1 VQIILNNLSTKSET
15 ITMSNIAIFGANGRM
30 GRVLI
35 DAIEQSVDA
44 QLSGAAVRA
53 SSSFVGFDVGELAG
67 LSKKGL
73 LICTDL
79 SIHIEQIQVLIDF
92 TLPSALSE
100 NLAFCVA
107 HNKPIII
114 GTTGLNT
121 KQKMA
126 LDTAAKHIPIVF
138 AANYSVGVNLM
149 LNLVRKAAAVMAD
162 TADIEILETHHR
174 FKKDAPSGTA
184 MAIGEAIADEIG
196 RDLSQC
202 AVYGRQGDTGERA
215 HQTIG
220 FATVRAGD
228 VVGEHTALFADIGER
243 LEITHKASSRLTFAR
258 GAIKAANWIID
269 KPAGLYDMQDVLGF
283 K

>member
-1 VQIILNNLSTKSET
+1 
-15 ITMSNIAIFGANGRM
+15 M

-35 DAIEQSVDA
+35 DAIEQSADD
-44 QLSGAAVRA
+44 QLSAAAVRTT
-53 SSSFVGFDVGELAG
+53 SSFVGLDVGELAG
-67 LSKKGL
+67 IGKKDL
-73 LICTDL
+73 LVCADL
-79 SIHIEQIQVLIDF
+79 SAHIEKIEVLIDF
-92 TLPSALSE
+92 TLPEALTE

-107 HNKPIII
+107 HHKPIII

-121 KQKMA
+121 QQKEA
-126 LDTAAKHIPIVF
+126 LDSAAKHIPIVF

-149 LNLVRKAAAVMAD
+149 LNLVRKAASVMAD

-196 RDLSQC
+196 RDLSKC
-202 AVYGRQGDTGERA
+202 AVFGREGETGERE

-243 LEITHKASSRLTFAR
+243 LEITHKASSRLTFAK
-258 GAIKAANWIID
+258 GAVKAASWIID
-269 KPAGLYDMQDVLGF
+269 KPAGLYDMEDVLGF

>member
-1 VQIILNNLSTKSET
+1 
-15 ITMSNIAIFGANGRM
+15 MSNIAIFGANGRM

-35 DAIEQSVDA
+35 DAIEQSADDNLA
-44 QLSGAAVRA
+44 AAVVRGT
-53 SSSFVGFDVGELAG
+53 SSLIGVDVGELAG
-67 LSKKGL
+67 IGKKGL
-73 LICTDL
+73 LVCSDL
-79 SIHIEQIQVLIDF
+79 STHIEQIEVLIDF
-92 TLPSALSE
+92 TLPAALTD
-100 NLAFCVA
+100 NLAFCIV
-107 HNKPIII
+107 HNKPIVI

-121 KQKMA
+121 EQKAA
-126 LDTAAKHIPIVF
+126 LISAAKHIPIVF

-196 RDLSQC
+196 RDLSEC
-202 AVYGRQGDTGERA
+202 AVFGREGDTGERD

-243 LEITHKASSRLTFAR
+243 LEITHKASSRLTFAK
-258 GAIKAANWIID
+258 GAVKAASWVID
-269 KPAGLYDMQDVLGF
+269 KPAGLYDMEDVLGF
-283 K
+283 R

>member
-1 VQIILNNLSTKSET
+1 
-15 ITMSNIAIFGANGRM
+15 MSNIAIFGANGRM
-30 GRVLI
+30 GRVLV
-35 DAIEQSVDA
+35 DAIEQSEHD
-44 QLSGAAVRA
+44 QLIGAAVRA

-67 LSKKGL
+67 LSKKGI

-79 SIHIEQIQVLIDF
+79 SIHIEQIEVLIDF
-92 TLPSALSE
+92 TLPAALSE

-114 GTTGLNT
+114 GTTGLNP
-121 KQKMA
+121 KQKMVLA
-126 LDTAAKHIPIVF
+126 TAAKHIPIVF

-196 RDLSQC
+196 RDLSKC
-202 AVYGRQGDTGERA
+202 AVYGREGETGERD

-243 LEITHKASSRLTFAR
+243 LEITHKASSRLTFAK
-258 GAIKAANWIID
+258 GAVKAASWIIG

>member
-1 VQIILNNLSTKSET
+1 
-15 ITMSNIAIFGANGRM
+15 MSNIAIFGANGRM

-35 DAIEQSVDA
+35 DAIEQSSNDNLV
-44 QLSGAAVRA
+44 AATVRA
-53 SSSFVGFDVGELAG
+53 TSSFIGLDVGEIAG
-67 LSKKGL
+67 IGKKGL
-73 LICTDL
+73 LVCADL
-79 SIHIEQIQVLIDF
+79 STHIAQIEVLIDF
-92 TLPSALSE
+92 TLPDALTQ

-107 HNKPIII
+107 HNKALII

-121 KQKMA
+121 KQKLA
-126 LDTAAKHIPIVF
+126 LDSAAKHIPIVF

-149 LNLVRKAAAVMAD
+149 LNLVRKAAAVMAV
-162 TADIEILETHHR
+162 TADIEIIETHHR

-196 RDLSQC
+196 RDLSKC
-202 AVYGRQGDTGERA
+202 AVYGREGETGERD

-243 LEITHKASSRLTFAR
+243 LEITHKASSRLTFAK
-258 GAIKAANWIID
+258 GAVKAASWIID